1 MFILSS
7 RGDKIITRDFRSEL
21 PKSTSE
27 TFFRN
32 VKLYTGDAPPIFNI
46 ESINY
51 AYIKKQGLYIVG
63 ATRIDVSPPLI
74 LELLARIFKIIKD
87 FCGYF
92 NEEIIRKNFVLIYEI
107 LDEIIDFGCPQLTS
121 SE

>member
-1 MFILSS
+1 
-7 RGDKIITRDFRSEL
+7 
-21 PKSTSE
+21 
-27 TFFRN
+27 
-32 VKLYTGDAPPIFNI
+32 
-46 ESINY
+46 
-51 AYIKKQGLYIVG
+51 VG